1 MPGRFAAFR
10 KRFAIS
16 KDEMIK
22 ADSKWTK
29 LCTYTTAKKVK
40 IVNAKVALFHKGM
53 ILAII
58 GYILANLVA
67 SFGYMK
73 VEAPFGSTN
82 AYISDSTWSTTQAT
96 LKANNPI
103 YCGGGTSCSGTDCSD
118 TNSTYDYT
126 YSANYV
132 YNTNYCEYDLD
143 IGDVLTKGESAAFI
157 TTYYQDKPAAGAYV
171 SLHGTEYTSAN
182 GVTST
187 FAESNNFNGL
197 GAGNKATGNYF
208 VPGIEEMYLN
218 FDHTVTTSWDDTTTN
233 AKMTFGSKTYAKGE
247 TVSIKIQDLL
257 TEAGADLDS
266 VNIGAD
272 PSGSTTGP
280 YYRISGMHLKF
291 EMEYSN
297 MNRETPFNHDVHAN
311 AKVSYT
317 TGTWNSLGP
326 KIVYKQHTDK
336 EVYRYQRYAYTLRI
350 SFVAKGSIGVFDWFT
365 LFLNLAVA
373 LGLTGVAITVVDM
386 VSEFFVDD
394 FADKKYD
401 DRNEWLTLQAC
412 MENAIET
419 GMLKRYAAKRGIQ
432 ILGDKKLERMQSGS
446 G

>member
-82 AYISDSTWSTTQAT
+82 AYISDSSWSTTQAT
-96 LKANNPI
+96 LKAANPI
-103 YCGGGTSCSGTDCSD
+103 YCGGGTCSGTDCSG

-157 TTYYQDKPAAGAYV
+157 TTYYQDKPAAGTYV
-171 SLHGTEYTSAN
+171 SLHGTEY
-182 GVTST
+182 V
-187 FAESNNFNGL
+187 
-197 GAGNKATGNYF
+197 
-208 VPGIEEMYLN
+208 
-218 FDHTVTTSWDDTTTN
+218 H
-233 AKMTFGSKTYAKGE
+233 
-247 TVSIKIQDLL
+247 QDRELL
-257 TEAGADLDS
+257 
-266 VNIGAD
+266 
-272 PSGSTTGP
+272 
-280 YYRISGMHLKF
+280 
-291 EMEYSN
+291 
-297 MNRETPFNHDVHAN
+297 
-311 AKVSYT
+311 
-317 TGTWNSLGP
+317 
-326 KIVYKQHTDK
+326 
-336 EVYRYQRYAYTLRI
+336 LRRPL
-350 SFVAKGSIGVFDWFT
+350 S
-365 LFLNLAVA
+365 
-373 LGLTGVAITVVDM
+373 
-386 VSEFFVDD
+386 
-394 FADKKYD
+394 
-401 DRNEWLTLQAC
+401 Q
-412 MENAIET
+412 
-419 GMLKRYAAKRGIQ
+419 
-432 ILGDKKLERMQSGS
+432 
-446 G
+446 

>member
-82 AYISDSTWSTTQAT
+82 AYISDSSWSTTQAT
-96 LKANNPI
+96 LKAANPI
-103 YCGGGTSCSGTDCSD
+103 YCGGGTSCTTTDCSG

-157 TTYYQDKPAAGAYV
+157 TTYYQDKPAAGAYA
-171 SLHGTEYTSAN
+171 SLHGTEY
-182 GVTST
+182 
-187 FAESNNFNGL
+187 
-197 GAGNKATGNYF
+197 
-208 VPGIEEMYLN
+208 
-218 FDHTVTTSWDDTTTN
+218 
-233 AKMTFGSKTYAKGE
+233 
-247 TVSIKIQDLL
+247 
-257 TEAGADLDS
+257 
-266 VNIGAD
+266 
-272 PSGSTTGP
+272 
-280 YYRISGMHLKF
+280 
-291 EMEYSN
+291 
-297 MNRETPFNHDVHAN
+297 VH
-311 AKVSYT
+311 
-317 TGTWNSLGP
+317 
-326 KIVYKQHTDK
+326 QHT
-336 EVYRYQRYAYTLRI
+336 ELLLRRLL
-350 SFVAKGSIGVFDWFT
+350 K
-365 LFLNLAVA
+365 A
-373 LGLTGVAITVVDM
+373 LTWMGP
-386 VSEFFVDD
+386 
-394 FADKKYD
+394 
-401 DRNEWLTLQAC
+401 
-412 MENAIET
+412 
-419 GMLKRYAAKRGIQ
+419 
-432 ILGDKKLERMQSGS
+432 
-446 G
+446 